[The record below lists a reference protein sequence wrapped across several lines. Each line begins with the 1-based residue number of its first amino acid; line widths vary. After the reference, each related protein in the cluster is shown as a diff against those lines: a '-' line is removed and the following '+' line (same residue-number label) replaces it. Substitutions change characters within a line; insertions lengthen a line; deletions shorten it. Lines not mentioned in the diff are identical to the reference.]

1 VAADFDPKPT
11 IEALE
16 EERRRLKELERN
28 LAAERDRIQANA
40 GREIALMQEALRDAA
55 ERAKRREQELE
66 TARRRLDRKLEGGR
80 LARLAGAR
88 ERRTP
93 AADERDLDRRE
104 RELAERELRLT
115 AAVAAAQAEA
125 SRLRELEKRLSD
137 AGRDVE
143 EGEALAGRTAELTA
157 REDELDRKLTE
168 LVDTEWNSFE
178 HLAARRAEL
187 DARAVELER
196 REAELSERGQ
206 APPPEPDVRAELERL
221 EAKAAT
227 LEEGERKLAQSR
239 AELTERE
246 LAVADRE
253 AASAREQ
260 ASLEERSA
268 QVAAA
273 EEREA
278 ELADRATLLA
288 ARESELAERLAELE
302 QRQQELSRG
311 RAQLDTER
319 RRLAGRTRRLAE
331 AERRAPIEPVFRS
344 DVVGFSEGLRALA
357 RRRGAPHP

>member
-1 VAADFDPKPT
+1 MAADFDPKPT

-40 GREIALMQEALRDAA
+40 GREIALMQQALRDAV
-55 ERAKRREQELE
+55 ERAQRREHELE

-80 LARLAGAR
+80 LARLARAR
-88 ERRTP
+88 ERGTP
-93 AADERDLDRRE
+93 VADERDLDRRE
-104 RELAERELRLT
+104 RELAERELRL
-115 AAVAAAQAEA
+115 AASAAAAQAEA
-125 SRLRELEKRLSD
+125 ARLRELDERLSD

-143 EGEALAGRTAELTA
+143 EGEALAGRAAELTA
-157 REDELDRKLTE
+157 HEDELDRKLTE
-168 LVDTEWNSFE
+168 LVDAERKSFE
-178 HLAARRAEL
+178 QLSARRAEL

-196 REAELSERGQ
+196 REAELTERGQ
-206 APPPEPDVRAELERL
+206 APAPEPDMRAELQRL

-227 LEEGERKLAQSR
+227 LEEGERKLGESR
-239 AELTERE
+239 AELTVRE

-253 AASAREQ
+253 AAAAREQ

-302 QRQQELSRG
+302 QRQQELSRR
-311 RAQLDTER
+311 RAQLDIER
-319 RRLAGRTRRLAE
+319 RRLAGRARWLAE
-331 AERRAPIEPVFRS
+331 GERRAPIEPVFQPN
-344 DVVGFSEGLRALA
+344 VIGFSEGLRALA
-357 RRRGAPHP
+357 RRRGGPHP